1 MKKIDLDNSLTTD
14 FLVKL
19 NKAREDKEE
28 RAYFQE
34 VNIDA
39 ISATTA
45 VMLLN
50 AALYPDNDDILKYA
64 QALCVNH
71 TKDLTLS
78 FDRDGRIFSTI
89 VNGVYYQF
97 FKQDGATCLVF
108 NDKKYVC
115 GRKSL
120 IDLDTRQVLLLE
132 SYLKK

>member
-50 AALYPDNDDILKYA
+50 AVENALEKA
-64 QALCVNH
+64 EV
-71 TKDLTLS
+71 
-78 FDRDGRIFSTI
+78 DGT
-89 VNGVYYQF
+89 V
-97 FKQDGATCLVF
+97 
-108 NDKKYVC
+108 
-115 GRKSL
+115 
-120 IDLDTRQVLLLE
+120 E
-132 SYLKK
+132 E